1 MSQTSEQRLAV
12 KLPGLNL
19 KNPVMPASGCFAFG
33 DNRYAE
39 MFDLNQLGAIIIKAA
54 TLEPRVG
61 NPMPR
66 IAEVPGGVLNA
77 VGLQNPGVD
86 VILKEKLPQLKAK
99 YPELPVI
106 ANVAGT
112 QEADYAETAR
122 RLSDSGMV
130 DALELN
136 ISCPNVKQGGMQFGT
151 DPVSAQAVTAA
162 VKKVSRVP
170 VYVKLSPNV
179 TDIVA
184 IAQAAAAGG
193 ADGLSMIN
201 TLLGMRLDLKTRQ
214 PVLANGTG
222 GLSGPA
228 IKSIAVRMIY
238 QVSQKVDLPIIA
250 MGGISNA
257 EDILEMFMAGA
268 SAVAIGTAIFHNPLV
283 FPKVIADLP
292 QKMTDFNIE
301 SLSGLIAEVRSQRNE
316 N

>member
-1 MSQTSEQRLAV
+1 MKLNERLAV
-12 KLPGLNL
+12 ELPGLKL

-54 TLEPRVG
+54 TLEPRIG

-86 VILKEKLPQLKAK
+86 VILRTKLPALKAK
-99 YPELPVI
+99 YPNLPVI

-112 QEADYAETAR
+112 AEADYVETAK
-122 RLSDSGMV
+122 RLSHSGLV

-136 ISCPNVKQGGMQFGT
+136 ISCPNVHRGGMQFGT
-151 DPVSAQAVTAA
+151 DPVSAQNLTAA
-162 VKKVSRVP
+162 VKTVSPLP

-184 IAQAAAAGG
+184 IARAVEAGG

-214 PVLANGTG
+214 PVLANQTG

-238 QVSQKVDLPIIA
+238 QVKQQVDLPIIA

-257 EDILEMFMAGA
+257 EDVLEMFLAGA
-268 SAVAIGTAIFHNPLV
+268 SAVAIGTAIFHDPLI
-283 FPKVIADLP
+283 FPHILADLP
-292 QKMTDFNIE
+292 TKMDQYQIK
-301 SLSGLIAEVRSQRNE
+301 SLTALQQEVRGRINE

>member
-1 MSQTSEQRLAV
+1 MSQTTNQRLSV

-19 KNPVMPASGCFAFG
+19 KNPIMPASGCFAFG

-39 MFDLNQLGAIIIKAA
+39 MFDLNELGAIIIKAA

-77 VGLQNPGVD
+77 VGLQNPGVE

-99 YPELPVI
+99 YPNLPII

-112 QEADYAETAR
+112 QEADYVETAR

-136 ISCPNVKQGGMQFGT
+136 ISCPNVKHGGMQFGT
-151 DPVSAQAVTAA
+151 DPASAQALTAA
-162 VKKVSRVP
+162 VKKVSSIP

-184 IAQAAAAGG
+184 IAQAVAAGG

-228 IKSIAVRMIY
+228 IKPVAVRMIY

-250 MGGISNA
+250 MGGVSSA
-257 EDILEMFMAGA
+257 ADVLEMFLAGA
-268 SAVAIGTAIFHNPLV
+268 SAVAIGTAIFHDPLV
-283 FPKVIADLP
+283 FPNVIADLP
-292 QKMTDFNIE
+292 SKMTEFGIDN
-301 SLSGLIAEVRSQRNE
+301 LSDLIKEVRSRRNE